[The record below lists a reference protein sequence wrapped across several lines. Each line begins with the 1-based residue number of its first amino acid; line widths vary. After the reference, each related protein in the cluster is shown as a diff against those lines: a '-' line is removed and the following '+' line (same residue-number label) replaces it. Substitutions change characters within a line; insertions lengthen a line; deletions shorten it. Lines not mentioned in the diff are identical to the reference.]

1 MTNIGTKYILAQQF
15 IFDPYSNTLIDLN
28 NDNDI
33 VRLGSNESRILL
45 ILIENSNQVVSRD
58 QLHEY
63 VWRDQGFQ
71 VDDSSLTQA
80 ISTLRKMLQDS
91 TKSPQFVKTVPKR
104 GYQLIAEVDIAAPIK
119 STENNANEIVE
130 SDDGEPAVSLNTETP
145 LVSSTQNEV
154 TSVSEPPQVQPLQQ
168 SPSPWWIKLVWVL
181 IIVIPILAWVS
192 HVPTSKDLTQIDK
205 LDDTPLL
212 IPANQQEISKWL
224 PVIKICT
231 KAYQSQSND
240 KAPLSQIIVTG
251 GTNDNIAL
259 NYIHDLEHANQ
270 NKTIVLFVDQT
281 NFKSLCK

>member
-130 SDDGEPAVSLNTETP
+130 SDDGEPAVNLEIATP
-145 LVSSTQNEV
+145 SVGSAQNEV
-154 TSVSEPPQVQPLQQ
+154 TSVGEPPQIQQ

-181 IIVIPILAWVS
+181 IIMIPILAWVS

-240 KAPLSQIIVTG
+240 KAPLTQIIATG
-251 GTNDNIAL
+251 GTNDNITL
-259 NYIHDLEHANQ
+259 NYIHDLEYADQ

>member
-15 IFDPYSNTLIDLN
+15 IFDPYSNTLTDLN

-104 GYQLIAEVDIAAPIK
+104 GYQLIAEVDIAAPAK
-119 STENNANEIVE
+119 LAENNASEMVE
-130 SDDGEPAVSLNTETP
+130 SDDGEPAINLKTEELVINNTQSAPTATRETI
-145 LVSSTQNEV
+145 SA
-154 TSVSEPPQVQPLQQ
+154 QQ
-168 SPSPWWIKLVWVL
+168 ETSPWWAKLVWLLIL
-181 IIVIPILAWVS
+181 IIPIIAWVS
-192 HVPTSKDLTQIDK
+192 NVPASKDLTQIDTV
-205 LDDTPLL
+205 DHTPLL

-231 KAYQSQSND
+231 KAYRSQSND
-240 KAPLSQIIVTG
+240 TAPLVEIIATG

-259 NYIHDLEHANQ
+259 NYIHDLEHADE